1 MSREPNILIID
12 DNLEMAANLQEIL
25 EDEGVRVA
33 VAQDGHEALSK
44 LGENGFD
51 LVITDIRM
59 PGMSGIDVLK
69 TVHQRW
75 PRLPVIVMTAYSADS
90 TLDEAYTAGALDV
103 LAKPVDIDHVIG
115 LVERVTEPNSP
126 VLLVEDDRNLRVNLA
141 ESLMEL
147 AKVVPHTAATVA
159 DARRLSAEVDFRV
172 AIVDVR
178 LPDGDGVALA
188 RELEQRRPGLK
199 IVYITGFA
207 GQHDDLVEVLKS
219 PQMHLLEKPFVPAR
233 LLDLVRSAV

>member
-1 MSREPNILIID
+1 MPTEPTVLIID
-12 DNLEMAANLQEIL
+12 DNMEMATNLQEIL
-25 EDEGVRVA
+25 EDEGVRVD
-33 VAQDGHEALSK
+33 VAQDGFQALSK
-44 LGENGFD
+44 LDEAGFD

-69 TVHQRW
+69 TVHERW
-75 PRLPVIVMTAYSADS
+75 PRLPVIVMTAYSADA

-115 LVERVTEPNSP
+115 LVERITEPNAP
-126 VLLVEDDRNLRVNLA
+126 VLLVEDDRDLRVALA
-141 ESLMEL
+141 ENLMDI

-159 DARRLSAEVDFRV
+159 DALRLAAEIDFRV
-172 AIVDVR
+172 AIVDVH

-188 RELEQRRPGLK
+188 GALKQRQPGLE
-199 IVYITGFA
+199 IVYITGNA
-207 GQHDDLVEVLKS
+207 GQHDDLAEVLKS
-219 PQMHLLEKPFVPAR
+219 PQMHLLEKPFQPGR

>member
-1 MSREPNILIID
+1 MRTEPNVLIID
-12 DNLEMAANLQEIL
+12 DNLEMATNLQEIL

-33 VAQDGHEALSK
+33 VAQDGPEALSK
-44 LGENGFD
+44 LDENGFD

-75 PRLPVIVMTAYSADS
+75 PRLPVIVMTAYSADA

-115 LVERVTEPNSP
+115 LVERITEPNAP

-141 ESLMEL
+141 ESLL
-147 AKVVPHTAATVA
+147 DIAKVVPHTAATVA
-159 DARRLSAEVDFRV
+159 DARRLAAEIDFRV
-172 AIVDVR
+172 AIVDLR

-188 RELEQRRPGLK
+188 RALEQRRPGLK
-199 IVYITGFA
+199 IIYITGYA
-207 GQHDDLVEVLKS
+207 GQHGDLAEVLKS
-219 PQMHLLEKPFVPAR
+219 PQMHLLEKPFQPGR
-233 LLDLVRSAV
+233 LVDLVRSAV

>member
-1 MSREPNILIID
+1 MPIEPTVLIID
-12 DNLEMAANLQEIL
+12 DNMEMATNLQEIL
-25 EDEGVRVA
+25 EDEGVRVD
-33 VAQDGHEALSK
+33 VAQDGFQALSK
-44 LGENGFD
+44 LDEAGFD

-69 TVHQRW
+69 TVHERW
-75 PRLPVIVMTAYSADS
+75 PRLPVIVMTAYSADA

-115 LVERVTEPNSP
+115 LVERITEPNAP
-126 VLLVEDDRNLRVNLA
+126 VLLVEDDRDLRVALTENL
-141 ESLMEL
+141 MDI

-159 DARRLSAEVDFRV
+159 DALRLAAEIDFRV
-172 AIVDVR
+172 AIVDVH

-188 RELEQRRPGLK
+188 GALKQRLPGLE
-199 IVYITGFA
+199 IVYITGNA
-207 GQHDDLVEVLKS
+207 GQHDDLAEVLKS
-219 PQMHLLEKPFVPAR
+219 PQMHLLEKPFQPGR

>member
-1 MSREPNILIID
+1 MRNEPSVLIID

-25 EDEGVRVA
+25 EDEGVRVT
-33 VAQDGHEALSK
+33 VAQDGPQALSK
-44 LGENGFD
+44 LDENGFD

-75 PRLPVIVMTAYSADS
+75 PRLPVIVMTAYSADA

-115 LVERVTEPNSP
+115 LVERVTEPNAP

-141 ESLMEL
+141 ESLL
-147 AKVVPHTAATVA
+147 DIAKVVPHAAASVA
-159 DARRLSAEVDFRV
+159 DARRLAGEIGFRV
-172 AIVDVR
+172 AIIDVR

-188 RELEQRRPGLK
+188 RELEQRQPGLK

-207 GQHDDLVEVLKS
+207 GQHTELTEVLQS
-219 PQMHLLEKPFVPAR
+219 PQMHLLEKPFQPAR

>member
-1 MSREPNILIID
+1 MRTEPSVLIID

-33 VAQDGHEALSK
+33 VAQDGYQALSK
-44 LGENGFD
+44 LDENGFD

-59 PGMSGIDVLK
+59 PGMSGIEVLK

-75 PRLPVIVMTAYSADS
+75 PRLPVIVMTAYSAEA

-115 LVERVTEPNSP
+115 LVERVTEPNAP
-126 VLLVEDDRNLRVNLA
+126 VLLVEDDRNLRVTLA
-141 ESLMEL
+141 ETLL
-147 AKVVPHTAATVA
+147 DIAKVVPHTAATVA
-159 DARRLSAEVDFRV
+159 DARRLAAEIDFRV

-188 RELEQRRPGLK
+188 RALEQRHPGLK
-199 IVYITGFA
+199 IIYITGYA
-207 GQHDDLVEVLKS
+207 GQHGDLAEVLES
-219 PQMHLLEKPFVPAR
+219 PQMHLLEKPFQPER